1 MEEYLNNLG
10 LDYNKTNMEVFEI
23 TSEMSLSEILS
34 NIPEGYSV
42 YSSNESSGVVKIYVE
57 LIQ

>member
-1 MEEYLNNLG
+1 MEEYLDNLG
-10 LDYNKTNMEVFEI
+10 LDFNKSNMEVFEI

-42 YSSNESSGVVKIYVE
+42 YSSTESSGVVKIYVE